1 MSNPLRPDPAHP
13 FQLVKFLSWG
23 SLILILGFSLFLSVF
38 LANYARNMVLQ
49 KKKDFALLLAE
60 NLNHQI
66 YQRFTLPTV
75 LGFGRIQLKQDAQ
88 YKRLDQVVMSTIHS
102 FHVLD
107 VRIYDTGN
115 RIAYSMESGVVEKQE
130 IGGSQVQEAID
141 KRRFNFELLSRLS
154 NWRALFTLNPPAR
167 SFVLRTTYPLRA
179 ERKLGR
185 LSDAGPLMGVLV
197 FTQDITE
204 DYEQVIHFQRLIIL
218 TTFVSFLVLFFLLWM
233 LIIRADR
240 IFAERMREKK
250 KLEDDLH
257 QNEKLASMGR
267 MVASIAH
274 EIRNPLGIIKSSAEL
289 LLKKA
294 RKDGDSRAG
303 IIQAVVDEAERLA
316 RTVNDFLDY
325 ARPKTPNMDEL
336 DLCRIVDHIM
346 AFLGNDLKGRDI
358 EIVRDCPENT
368 LVLGDNDLIY
378 RAVYNLV
385 INASQAIEGAGTIQV
400 IAREQGDAVILE
412 VQDSGPGFDADIL
425 EKYPEPFYTTK
436 DFGTGLGLSIV
447 ANILRSHGARLE
459 LANKEGG
466 GGVARIVFTRP

>member
-1 MSNPLRPDPAHP
+1 
-13 FQLVKFLSWG
+13 
-23 SLILILGFSLFLSVF
+23 
-38 LANYARNMVLQ
+38 MVLQ

-400 IAREQGDAVILE
+400 IAREQDDAVILE

>member
-1 MSNPLRPDPAHP
+1 
-13 FQLVKFLSWG
+13 
-23 SLILILGFSLFLSVF
+23 LILILGFSLFLSVF

-400 IAREQGDAVILE
+400 IAREQDDAVILE

>member
-1 MSNPLRPDPAHP
+1 
-13 FQLVKFLSWG
+13 
-23 SLILILGFSLFLSVF
+23 
-38 LANYARNMVLQ
+38 
-49 KKKDFALLLAE
+49 
-60 NLNHQI
+60 
-66 YQRFTLPTV
+66 
-75 LGFGRIQLKQDAQ
+75 
-88 YKRLDQVVMSTIHS
+88 
-102 FHVLD
+102 
-107 VRIYDTGN
+107 
-115 RIAYSMESGVVEKQE
+115 
-130 IGGSQVQEAID
+130 
-141 KRRFNFELLSRLS
+141 
-154 NWRALFTLNPPAR
+154 
-167 SFVLRTTYPLRA
+167 
-179 ERKLGR
+179 
-185 LSDAGPLMGVLV
+185 
-197 FTQDITE
+197 
-204 DYEQVIHFQRLIIL
+204 
-218 TTFVSFLVLFFLLWM
+218 M

-325 ARPKTPNMDEL
+325 ARPKTPNMAEL

-358 EIVRDCPENT
+358 EIVRDCPEKT
-368 LVLGDNDLIY
+368 IVLGDNDLIY

-385 INASQAIEGAGTIQV
+385 INASQAIEGAGTIRV

>member
-1 MSNPLRPDPAHP
+1 LSNPLRPDPAHP

-88 YKRLDQVVMSTIHS
+88 YKRLDQVIMSTIHS

-204 DYEQVIHFQRLIIL
+204 DYEQVIHFQRLIIV

-233 LIIRADR
+233 LIIRADT

-274 EIRNPLGIIKSSAEL
+274 EIRNPLGIITSSAEL
-289 LLKKA
+289 LLKRA
-294 RKDGDSRAG
+294 RREEDSRAG
-303 IIQAVVDEAERLA
+303 IIQAVLDEGERLT
-316 RTVNDFLDY
+316 RIVNDFLDY

-336 DLCRIVDHIM
+336 DLCRIVDHIV
-346 AFLGNDLKGRDI
+346 AFLGSDMKGRNI
-358 EIVRDCPENT
+358 EIVRECPEKT

-385 INASQAIEGAGTIQV
+385 INATQAIDGPGTIRIIGRQ
-400 IAREQGDAVILE
+400 EGDSVILE
-412 VQDSGPGFDADIL
+412 VQDTGPGFDADIL

-436 DFGTGLGLSIV
+436 DSGTGLGLSIV

-459 LANKEGG
+459 LTNGEAG
-466 GGVARIVFTRP
+466 GGVARIAFTRP

>member
-400 IAREQGDAVILE
+400 IAREQDDAVILE

>member
-1 MSNPLRPDPAHP
+1 LSNPLRPDPAHP

-400 IAREQGDAVILE
+400 IAREQDDAVILE